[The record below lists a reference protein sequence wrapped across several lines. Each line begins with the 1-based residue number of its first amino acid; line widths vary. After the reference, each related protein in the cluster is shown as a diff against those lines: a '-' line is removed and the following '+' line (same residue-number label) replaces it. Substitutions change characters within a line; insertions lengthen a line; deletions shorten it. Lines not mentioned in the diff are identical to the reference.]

1 MNNKYDTKLFIEK
14 AKKVHSDKYD
24 YSNVEYK
31 GCFVP
36 IKIICKNHGTFEQKP
51 TYHLKGS
58 GCKICAGHNIYT
70 ENEFIKKCEKVHN
83 NKYYYND
90 IKYIST
96 YKDIDIVC
104 PIHGKFTQKAGVH
117 LNGGNCPKCSKSNMI
132 KKLSNDTPTFINK
145 AKEVHGERYE
155 YTKVDYRGS
164 FKKIDIICKNHG
176 VFKQSPSSHL
186 QGRGCP
192 KCKNSKL
199 ENQVTKLLNNLN
211 IKFIP
216 QKSFVGCKN
225 KKLLK
230 FDFYLPK
237 YNICVE
243 CDGEQHYRIREFNGG
258 EEGFK
263 NTKLRDKIKEVYC
276 ENNNIPLLRI
286 SYKDNIKE
294 KLLSFL
300 SNHINITVINPI

>member
-1 MNNKYDTKLFIEK
+1 MGNKYTTESFIEK
-14 AKKVHSDKYD
+14 AKKIHKNKYD
-24 YSNVEYK
+24 YTLVEYK
-31 GCFVP
+31 GSFEPVE
-36 IKIICKNHGTFEQKP
+36 IICNEHGVFKQKP
-51 TYHLKGS
+51 TYHLRGS
-58 GCKICAGHNIYT
+58 GCKICSGKNIYT
-70 ENEFIKKCEKVHN
+70 KKEFIEKLNSIHN
-83 NKYYYND
+83 NKYDYSKIN
-90 IKYIST
+90 YIST
-96 YKDIDIVC
+96 YRDITIIC
-104 PIHGKFTQKAGVH
+104 PKHGEFNQKAGVH
-117 LNGGNCPKCSKSNMI
+117 LNGCGCPKCSNLSMI
-132 KKLSNDTPTFINK
+132 DKLSHNTTFFIKK
-145 AKEVHGERYE
+145 AKEVHGERYD
-155 YTKVDYRGS
+155 YSKVDYSGS

-186 QGRGCP
+186 QGQGCP

-199 ENQVTKLLNNLN
+199 ETQVIQLLNNLN
-211 IKFIP
+211 IKFIS
-216 QKSFVGCKN
+216 QKSFDGCKN

-300 SNHINITVINPI
+300 SNHIDVTVVNPI